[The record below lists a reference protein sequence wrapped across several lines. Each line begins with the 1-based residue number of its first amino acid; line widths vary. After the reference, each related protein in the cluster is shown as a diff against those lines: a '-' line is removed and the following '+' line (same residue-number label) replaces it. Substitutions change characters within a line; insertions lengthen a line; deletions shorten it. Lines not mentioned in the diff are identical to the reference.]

1 MIPVMLD
8 LLTIVCLV
16 GGCVLL
22 WFNLRPRRDVIITR
36 CPGQTEDLN
45 YPN

>member
-22 WFNLRPRRDVIITR
+22 WFNLRPRRDVILTR
-36 CPGQTEDLN
+36 MPDREDRWKT
-45 YPN
+45 